1 MSIPSFKASLEV
13 VLGVKKPLRAR
24 RGFTKVANT
33 IFYGGLSM
41 DALALY
47 LQLKRMSE
55 KTLVSEMYLRELIL
69 IKKDTR
75 ISLQRLRLAKDELIH
90 FNLLQIKKTNH
101 HRFNYEWILKDENNE
116 IIKHFNKTEYKLKSA
131 DENLNKTFKNN
142 TSSVVGNLNTEKEK
156 NENSLYIETRTHASD
171 NKFINNININ
181 NKEFIK
187 KENLENKENINK
199 NNNATRTFFVVSA
212 SGLKTQ
218 LGVNMGKFK
227 KPSIDDLMG
236 QINAFNQKHNTC
248 FDECLAEDF
257 IEYWDAREWKRGD
270 KKMASVAG
278 SLHTWLKY
286 AKENEMRKNQR
297 FSRKKEADADV
308 VDSLLKYYGIEEN
321 SENIVIDVDTRS

>member
-1 MSIPSFKASLEV
+1 MSIPHFKASLEV
-13 VLGVKKPLRAR
+13 ALGAKKSLRAR

-55 KTLVSEMYLRELIL
+55 KTLVSEIYLRELIL

-75 ISLQRLRLAKDELIH
+75 ISLQRLRLAKDELIN

-131 DENLNKTFKNN
+131 DKKPSKIFKNN

-156 NENSLYIETRTHASD
+156 KENSLYIETRTHAY
-171 NKFINNININ
+171 KENNININ
-181 NKEFIK
+181 NNKFINL
-187 KENLENKENINK
+187 ENLENKENTNK
-199 NNNATRTFFVVSA
+199 NNNATRTFFVVDFGA
-212 SGLKTQ
+212 LKTQ
-218 LGVNMGKFK
+218 EFSMGKFK
-227 KPSIDDLMG
+227 KPSVDDLME
-236 QINAFNQKHNTC
+236 QINTFNQKHNTC
-248 FDECLAEDF
+248 FDESLAEDF
-257 IEYWDAREWKRGD
+257 IEYWDVRQWKRGN

-286 AKENEMRKNQR
+286 AKENALRKNA
-297 FSRKKEADADV
+297 FKVRKKEAEACVVSSLMDYYGFEDSQEQKYIDV
-308 VDSLLKYYGIEEN
+308 VSIN
-321 SENIVIDVDTRS
+321 

>member
-1 MSIPSFKASLEV
+1 MSIPHFKASLEV
-13 VLGVKKPLRAR
+13 ALGAKKPLRAR

-55 KTLVSEMYLRELIL
+55 KTLVSEIYLRELIL

-75 ISLQRLRLAKDELIH
+75 ISLQRLRLAKDELIN

-131 DENLNKTFKNN
+131 DKKPSKIFKNN

-156 NENSLYIETRTHASD
+156 NENSLYIETRTHAY
-171 NKFINNININ
+171 KENNININ
-181 NKEFIK
+181 NNKFINL
-187 KENLENKENINK
+187 ENLENKENTNK
-199 NNNATRTFFVVSA
+199 NNNATRTFFVVDFGS
-212 SGLKTQ
+212 LKTQ
-218 LGVNMGKFK
+218 EFSMGKFK
-227 KPSIDDLMG
+227 KPSVDDLME
-236 QINAFNQKHNTC
+236 QINTFNQKHNTC
-248 FDECLAEDF
+248 FDESLAEDF
-257 IEYWDAREWKRGD
+257 IEYWDVRQWKRGN

-286 AKENEMRKNQR
+286 AKENALRKNA
-297 FSRKKEADADV
+297 FKVRKKEAEACVVSSLMDYYGFEDSQEQKCIDV
-308 VDSLLKYYGIEEN
+308 VSI
-321 SENIVIDVDTRS
+321 S

>member
-1 MSIPSFKASLEV
+1 MSIPHFKASLEV
-13 VLGVKKPLRAR
+13 ALGAKKPLRAR

-55 KTLVSEMYLRELIL
+55 KTLVSEIYLRELIL

-75 ISLQRLRLAKDELIH
+75 ISLQRLRLAKDELIN

-131 DENLNKTFKNN
+131 DKKPSKIFKNN

-156 NENSLYIETRTHASD
+156 NENSLYIETRTHAY
-171 NKFINNININ
+171 KENNININ
-181 NKEFIK
+181 NNKFINL
-187 KENLENKENINK
+187 ENLENKENTNK
-199 NNNATRTFFVVSA
+199 NNNATRTFFVVDFGA
-212 SGLKTQ
+212 LKTQ
-218 LGVNMGKFK
+218 EFSMGKFK
-227 KPSIDDLMG
+227 KPSVDDLME
-236 QINAFNQKHNTC
+236 QINTFNQKHNTC
-248 FDECLAEDF
+248 FDESLAEDF
-257 IEYWDAREWKRGD
+257 IEYWDVRQWKRGN

-286 AKENEMRKNQR
+286 AKENALRKNA
-297 FSRKKEADADV
+297 FKVRKKEAEACVVSSLMDYYGFEDSQEQKCIDV
-308 VDSLLKYYGIEEN
+308 VSI
-321 SENIVIDVDTRS
+321 S

>member
-1 MSIPSFKASLEV
+1 MMSIPHFKASLEV
-13 VLGVKKPLRAR
+13 ALGAKKPLRAR

-55 KTLVSEMYLRELIL
+55 KTLVSEIYLRELIL

-75 ISLQRLRLAKDELIH
+75 ISLQRLRLAKDELIN

-131 DENLNKTFKNN
+131 DKKPSKIFKNN

-156 NENSLYIETRTHASD
+156 NENSLYIETRTHAY
-171 NKFINNININ
+171 KENNININ
-181 NKEFIK
+181 NNKFINL
-187 KENLENKENINK
+187 ENLENKENTNK
-199 NNNATRTFFVVSA
+199 NNNATRTFFVVDFGA
-212 SGLKTQ
+212 LKTQ
-218 LGVNMGKFK
+218 EFSMGKFK
-227 KPSIDDLMG
+227 KPSVDDLME
-236 QINAFNQKHNTC
+236 QINNFNQKHNTC
-248 FDECLAEDF
+248 FDESLAEDF
-257 IEYWDAREWKRGD
+257 IEYWDVRQWKRGN

-286 AKENEMRKNQR
+286 AKENALRKNA
-297 FSRKKEADADV
+297 FKVRKKEAEACVVSSLMDYYGFEDSQEQKCIDV
-308 VDSLLKYYGIEEN
+308 VSI
-321 SENIVIDVDTRS
+321 S

>member
-1 MSIPSFKASLEV
+1 MSIPHFKASLEV
-13 VLGVKKPLRAR
+13 ALGAKKPLRAR

-55 KTLVSEMYLRELIL
+55 KTLVSEIYLRELIL

-75 ISLQRLRLAKDELIH
+75 ISLQRLRLAKDELIN

-131 DENLNKTFKNN
+131 DKKPSKIFKNN
-142 TSSVVGNLNTEKEK
+142 TSSVVGNLNTEEEK
-156 NENSLYIETRTHASD
+156 NENSLYIETRTHAY
-171 NKFINNININ
+171 KENNININ
-181 NKEFIK
+181 NNKFINL
-187 KENLENKENINK
+187 ENLENKENTNK
-199 NNNATRTFFVVSA
+199 NNNATRTFFVVDFGA
-212 SGLKTQ
+212 LKTQ
-218 LGVNMGKFK
+218 EFSMGKFK
-227 KPSIDDLMG
+227 KPSVDDLME
-236 QINAFNQKHNTC
+236 QINTFNQKHNTC
-248 FDECLAEDF
+248 FDESLAEDF
-257 IEYWDAREWKRGD
+257 IEYWDVRQWKRGN

-286 AKENEMRKNQR
+286 AKENALRKNA
-297 FSRKKEADADV
+297 FKVRKKEAEACVVSSLMDYYGFEDSQEQKCIDV
-308 VDSLLKYYGIEEN
+308 VSI
-321 SENIVIDVDTRS
+321 S

>member
-1 MSIPSFKASLEV
+1 MSIPHFKASLEV
-13 VLGVKKPLRAR
+13 ALGAKKSLRAR

-55 KTLVSEMYLRELIL
+55 KTLVSEIYLRELIL

-75 ISLQRLRLAKDELIH
+75 ISLQRLRLAKDELIN

-131 DENLNKTFKNN
+131 DKKPSKIFKNN

-156 NENSLYIETRTHASD
+156 NENSLYIETHTHAY
-171 NKFINNININ
+171 KENNININ
-181 NKEFIK
+181 NNKFINL
-187 KENLENKENINK
+187 ENLENKENTNK
-199 NNNATRTFFVVSA
+199 NNNATRTFFVVDFGA
-212 SGLKTQ
+212 LKTQ
-218 LGVNMGKFK
+218 EFSMGKFK
-227 KPSIDDLMG
+227 KPSVDDLME
-236 QINAFNQKHNTC
+236 QINTFNQKHNTC
-248 FDECLAEDF
+248 FDESLAEDF
-257 IEYWDAREWKRGD
+257 IEYWDVRQWKRGN

-286 AKENEMRKNQR
+286 AKENALRKNA
-297 FSRKKEADADV
+297 FKVRKKEAEACVVSSLMDYYGFEDSQEQKYIDV
-308 VDSLLKYYGIEEN
+308 VSI
-321 SENIVIDVDTRS
+321 S

>member
-1 MSIPSFKASLEV
+1 MSIPHFKASLEV
-13 VLGVKKPLRAR
+13 ALGAKKPLRAR

-55 KTLVSEMYLRELIL
+55 KTLVSEIYLRELIL

-75 ISLQRLRLAKDELIH
+75 ISLQRLRLAKDELIN

-131 DENLNKTFKNN
+131 DKKPSKIFKNN

-156 NENSLYIETRTHASD
+156 NENSLYIETRTHAY
-171 NKFINNININ
+171 KENNININ
-181 NKEFIK
+181 NNKFINL
-187 KENLENKENINK
+187 ENLENKENTNK
-199 NNNATRTFFVVSA
+199 NNNATRTFFVVDFGA
-212 SGLKTQ
+212 LKTQ
-218 LGVNMGKFK
+218 EFSMGKFK
-227 KPSIDDLMG
+227 KPSVDDLME
-236 QINAFNQKHNTC
+236 QINNFNQKHNTC
-248 FDECLAEDF
+248 FDESLAEDF
-257 IEYWDAREWKRGD
+257 IEYWDVRQWKRGN

-286 AKENEMRKNQR
+286 AKENALRKNA
-297 FSRKKEADADV
+297 FKVRKKEAEACVVSSLMDYYGFEDSQEQKCIDV
-308 VDSLLKYYGIEEN
+308 VSI
-321 SENIVIDVDTRS
+321 S

>member
-1 MSIPSFKASLEV
+1 MSIPHFKASLEV
-13 VLGVKKPLRAR
+13 ALGAKKPLRAR

-55 KTLVSEMYLRELIL
+55 KTLVSEIYLRELIL

-75 ISLQRLRLAKDELIH
+75 ISLQRLRLAKDELIN

-131 DENLNKTFKNN
+131 DKKPSKIFKNN

-156 NENSLYIETRTHASD
+156 NENSLYIETRTHAYKENNISINN
-171 NKFINNININ
+171 NKFINL
-181 NKEFIK
+181 
-187 KENLENKENINK
+187 ENLENKENTNK
-199 NNNATRTFFVVSA
+199 NNNATRTFFVVDFGA
-212 SGLKTQ
+212 LKTQ
-218 LGVNMGKFK
+218 EFSMGKFK
-227 KPSIDDLMG
+227 KPSVDDLME
-236 QINAFNQKHNTC
+236 QINNFNQKHNTC
-248 FDECLAEDF
+248 FDESLAEDF
-257 IEYWDAREWKRGD
+257 IEYWDVRQWKRGN

-286 AKENEMRKNQR
+286 AKENALRKNA
-297 FSRKKEADADV
+297 FKVRKKEAEACVVSSLMDYYGFEDSQEQKYIDV
-308 VDSLLKYYGIEEN
+308 VSI
-321 SENIVIDVDTRS
+321 S

>member
-1 MSIPSFKASLEV
+1 MSIPHFKASLEV
-13 VLGVKKPLRAR
+13 ALGAKKPLRAR

-33 IFYGGLSM
+33 IFYGGLST

-55 KTLVSEMYLRELIL
+55 KTLVSEIYLRELIL

-75 ISLQRLRLAKDELIH
+75 ISLQRLRLAKDELIN

-131 DENLNKTFKNN
+131 DKKPSKIFKNN

-156 NENSLYIETRTHASD
+156 NENSLYIETRTHAY
-171 NKFINNININ
+171 KENNININ
-181 NKEFIK
+181 NNKFINL
-187 KENLENKENINK
+187 ENLENKENTNK
-199 NNNATRTFFVVSA
+199 NNNATRTFFVVDFGA
-212 SGLKTQ
+212 LKTQ
-218 LGVNMGKFK
+218 EFSMGKFK
-227 KPSIDDLMG
+227 KPSVDDLME
-236 QINAFNQKHNTC
+236 QINNFNQKHNTC
-248 FDECLAEDF
+248 FDESLAEDF
-257 IEYWDAREWKRGD
+257 IEYWDVRQWKRGN

-286 AKENEMRKNQR
+286 AKENALRKNA
-297 FSRKKEADADV
+297 FKVRKKEAEACVVSSLMDYYGFEDSQEQKYIDV
-308 VDSLLKYYGIEEN
+308 VSI
-321 SENIVIDVDTRS
+321 S

>member
-1 MSIPSFKASLEV
+1 MSIPHFKASLEV
-13 VLGVKKPLRAR
+13 ALGAKKPLRTR

-55 KTLVSEMYLRELIL
+55 KTLVSEIYLRELIL

-75 ISLQRLRLAKDELIH
+75 ISLQRLRLAKDELIN

-131 DENLNKTFKNN
+131 DKKPSKIFKNN

-156 NENSLYIETRTHASD
+156 NENSLYIETRTYAY
-171 NKFINNININ
+171 KENNININ
-181 NKEFIK
+181 NNKFINL
-187 KENLENKENINK
+187 ENLENKENTNK
-199 NNNATRTFFVVSA
+199 NNNATRTFFVVDFGA
-212 SGLKTQ
+212 LKTQ
-218 LGVNMGKFK
+218 EFSMGKFK
-227 KPSIDDLMG
+227 KPSVDDLME
-236 QINAFNQKHNTC
+236 QINTFNQKHNTC
-248 FDECLAEDF
+248 FDESLAEDF
-257 IEYWDAREWKRGD
+257 IEYWDIRQWKRGN

-286 AKENEMRKNQR
+286 AKENALRKNA
-297 FSRKKEADADV
+297 FKVRKKEAEACVVSSLMDYYGFEDSQEQKYIDV
-308 VDSLLKYYGIEEN
+308 VSI
-321 SENIVIDVDTRS
+321 S

>member
-1 MSIPSFKASLEV
+1 MSIPHFKASLEV
-13 VLGVKKPLRAR
+13 ALGAKKPLRAR

-55 KTLVSEMYLRELIL
+55 KTLVSEIYLRELIL

-75 ISLQRLRLAKDELIH
+75 ISLQRLRLAKDELIN

-131 DENLNKTFKNN
+131 DKKPSKIFKNN

-156 NENSLYIETRTHASD
+156 NENSLYIETRTHAYKENNISINN
-171 NKFINNININ
+171 NKFINL
-181 NKEFIK
+181 
-187 KENLENKENINK
+187 ENLENKENTNK
-199 NNNATRTFFVVSA
+199 NNNATRTFFVVDFGA
-212 SGLKTQ
+212 LKTQ
-218 LGVNMGKFK
+218 EFSMGKFK
-227 KPSIDDLMG
+227 KPSVDDLME
-236 QINAFNQKHNTC
+236 QINTFNQKHNTC
-248 FDECLAEDF
+248 FDESLAEDF
-257 IEYWDAREWKRGD
+257 IEYWDVRQWKRGN

-286 AKENEMRKNQR
+286 AKENALRKNA
-297 FSRKKEADADV
+297 FKVRKKEAEACVVSSLMDYYGFEDSQEQKCIDV
-308 VDSLLKYYGIEEN
+308 VSI
-321 SENIVIDVDTRS
+321 S

>member
-1 MSIPSFKASLEV
+1 MSIPHFKASLEV
-13 VLGVKKPLRAR
+13 ALGAKKPLRAR

-55 KTLVSEMYLRELIL
+55 KTLVSEIYLRELIL

-75 ISLQRLRLAKDELIH
+75 ISLQRLRLAKDELIN

-131 DENLNKTFKNN
+131 DKKPSKIFKNN

-156 NENSLYIETRTHASD
+156 NENSLYIETRTHAY
-171 NKFINNININ
+171 KENNININ
-181 NKEFIK
+181 NNKFINLENLEK
-187 KENLENKENINK
+187 KENTNK
-199 NNNATRTFFVVSA
+199 NNNATRTFFVVDFGA
-212 SGLKTQ
+212 LKTQ
-218 LGVNMGKFK
+218 EFSMGKFK
-227 KPSIDDLMG
+227 KPSVDDLME
-236 QINAFNQKHNTC
+236 QINNFNQKHNTC
-248 FDECLAEDF
+248 FDESLAEDF
-257 IEYWDAREWKRGD
+257 IEYWDVRQWKRGN

-286 AKENEMRKNQR
+286 AKENALRKNA
-297 FSRKKEADADV
+297 FKVRKKEAEACVVSSLMDYYGFEDSQEQKYIDV
-308 VDSLLKYYGIEEN
+308 VSI
-321 SENIVIDVDTRS
+321 S

>member
-1 MSIPSFKASLEV
+1 MSIPHFKASLEV
-13 VLGVKKPLRAR
+13 ALGAKKPLRAR

-55 KTLVSEMYLRELIL
+55 KTLVSEIYLRELIL

-75 ISLQRLRLAKDELIH
+75 ISLQRLRLAKDELIN

-131 DENLNKTFKNN
+131 DKKPSKIFKNN

-156 NENSLYIETRTHASD
+156 NENSLYIETRTHAY
-171 NKFINNININ
+171 KENNININ
-181 NKEFIK
+181 NNKFINL
-187 KENLENKENINK
+187 ENLENKENTNK
-199 NNNATRTFFVVSA
+199 NNNATRTFFVVDFGA
-212 SGLKTQ
+212 LKTQ
-218 LGVNMGKFK
+218 EFSMGKFK
-227 KPSIDDLMG
+227 KPSVDDLME
-236 QINAFNQKHNTC
+236 QINTFNQKHNAC
-248 FDECLAEDF
+248 FDESLAEDF
-257 IEYWDAREWKRGD
+257 IEYWDVRQWKRGN

-286 AKENEMRKNQR
+286 AKENALRKNA
-297 FSRKKEADADV
+297 FKVRKKEAEACVVSSLMDYYGFEDSQEQKCIDV
-308 VDSLLKYYGIEEN
+308 VSI
-321 SENIVIDVDTRS
+321 S

>member
-1 MSIPSFKASLEV
+1 MSIPHFKASLEV
-13 VLGVKKPLRAR
+13 ALGAKKPLRAR

-55 KTLVSEMYLRELIL
+55 KTLVSEIYLRELIL

-75 ISLQRLRLAKDELIH
+75 ISLQRLRLAKDELIN

-131 DENLNKTFKNN
+131 DKKPSKIFKNN

-156 NENSLYIETRTHASD
+156 NENSLYIETRTHAY
-171 NKFINNININ
+171 KENNININ
-181 NKEFIK
+181 NNKFINL
-187 KENLENKENINK
+187 ENLENKENTNK
-199 NNNATRTFFVVSA
+199 NNNATRTFFVVDFGA
-212 SGLKTQ
+212 LKTQ
-218 LGVNMGKFK
+218 EFNMGKFK
-227 KPSIDDLMG
+227 KPSVDDLME
-236 QINAFNQKHNTC
+236 QINTFNQKHNTC
-248 FDECLAEDF
+248 FDESLAEDF
-257 IEYWDAREWKRGD
+257 IEYWDVRQWKRGN

-286 AKENEMRKNQR
+286 AKENALRKNA
-297 FSRKKEADADV
+297 FKVRKKEAEACVVSSLMDYYGFEDSQEQKCIDV
-308 VDSLLKYYGIEEN
+308 VSI
-321 SENIVIDVDTRS
+321 S

>member
-1 MSIPSFKASLEV
+1 MSIPHFKASLEV
-13 VLGVKKPLRAR
+13 TLGAKKPLRAR

-55 KTLVSEMYLRELIL
+55 KTLVSEIYLRELIL

-75 ISLQRLRLAKDELIH
+75 ISLQRLRLAKDELIN

-131 DENLNKTFKNN
+131 DKKPSKIFKNN

-156 NENSLYIETRTHASD
+156 NENSLYIETRTHAYKENNISINN
-171 NKFINNININ
+171 NKFINL
-181 NKEFIK
+181 
-187 KENLENKENINK
+187 ENLENKENTNK
-199 NNNATRTFFVVSA
+199 NNNATRTFFVVDFGA
-212 SGLKTQ
+212 LKTQ
-218 LGVNMGKFK
+218 EFSMGKFK
-227 KPSIDDLMG
+227 KPSVDDLME
-236 QINAFNQKHNTC
+236 QINTFNQKHNTC
-248 FDECLAEDF
+248 FDESLAEDF
-257 IEYWDAREWKRGD
+257 IEYWDVRQWKRGN

-286 AKENEMRKNQR
+286 AKENALRKNA
-297 FSRKKEADADV
+297 FKVRKKEAEACVVSSLMDYYGFEDSQEQKCIDV
-308 VDSLLKYYGIEEN
+308 VSI
-321 SENIVIDVDTRS
+321 S

>member
-1 MSIPSFKASLEV
+1 MSIPHFKASLEV
-13 VLGVKKPLRAR
+13 ALGAKKPLRAR

-55 KTLVSEMYLRELIL
+55 KTLVSEIYLRELIL

-75 ISLQRLRLAKDELIH
+75 ISLQRLRLAKDELIN

-131 DENLNKTFKNN
+131 DKKPSKIFKNN

-156 NENSLYIETRTHASD
+156 NENSLYIETRTHAY
-171 NKFINNININ
+171 KENNININ
-181 NKEFIK
+181 NNKFINL
-187 KENLENKENINK
+187 ENLENKENTNK
-199 NNNATRTFFVVSA
+199 NNNATRTFFVVDFGA
-212 SGLKTQ
+212 LKTQ
-218 LGVNMGKFK
+218 EFSMGKFK
-227 KPSIDDLMG
+227 KPSVDDLME
-236 QINAFNQKHNTC
+236 QINNFNQKHNTC
-248 FDECLAEDF
+248 FDESLAEDF
-257 IEYWDAREWKRGD
+257 IEYWDVRQWKRGN

-286 AKENEMRKNQR
+286 AKENALRKNA
-297 FSRKKEADADV
+297 FKVRKKEAEACVVSSLMDYYGFEDSQEQKYIDV
-308 VDSLLKYYGIEEN
+308 VSI
-321 SENIVIDVDTRS
+321 S

>member
-1 MSIPSFKASLEV
+1 MSIPHFKASLEV
-13 VLGVKKPLRAR
+13 ALGAKKSLRAR

-55 KTLVSEMYLRELIL
+55 KTLVSEIYLRELIL

-75 ISLQRLRLAKDELIH
+75 ISLQRLRLAKDELIN
-90 FNLLQIKKTNH
+90 FNLLQIKKTNY

-131 DENLNKTFKNN
+131 DKKPSKIFKNN

-156 NENSLYIETRTHASD
+156 NENSLYIETRTHAY
-171 NKFINNININ
+171 KENNININ
-181 NKEFIK
+181 NNKFINL
-187 KENLENKENINK
+187 ENLENKENTNK
-199 NNNATRTFFVVSA
+199 NNNATRTFFVVDFGA
-212 SGLKTQ
+212 LKTQ
-218 LGVNMGKFK
+218 EFSMGKFK
-227 KPSIDDLMG
+227 KPSVDDLME
-236 QINAFNQKHNTC
+236 QINTFNQKHNTC
-248 FDECLAEDF
+248 FDESLAEDF
-257 IEYWDAREWKRGD
+257 IEYWDVRQWKRGN

-286 AKENEMRKNQR
+286 AKENALRKNA
-297 FSRKKEADADV
+297 FKVRKKEAEACVVSSLMDYYGFEDSQEQKYIDV
-308 VDSLLKYYGIEEN
+308 VSI
-321 SENIVIDVDTRS
+321 S

>member
-1 MSIPSFKASLEV
+1 MSIPHFKASLEV
-13 VLGVKKPLRAR
+13 ALGAKKPLRAR

-55 KTLVSEMYLRELIL
+55 KTLVSEIYLRELIL

-75 ISLQRLRLAKDELIH
+75 ISLQRLRLAKDELIN

-131 DENLNKTFKNN
+131 DKKPSKIFKNN

-156 NENSLYIETRTHASD
+156 NENSLYIETRTHAY
-171 NKFINNININ
+171 KENNININ
-181 NKEFIK
+181 NNKFINL
-187 KENLENKENINK
+187 ENLENKENTNK
-199 NNNATRTFFVVSA
+199 NNNATRTFFVVDFGA
-212 SGLKTQ
+212 LKTQ
-218 LGVNMGKFK
+218 EFSMGKFK
-227 KPSIDDLMG
+227 KPSVDDLME
-236 QINAFNQKHNTC
+236 QINTFNQKHNTC
-248 FDECLAEDF
+248 FDESLAEDF
-257 IEYWDAREWKRGD
+257 IEYWDVRQWKRGN

-286 AKENEMRKNQR
+286 AKENALRKNA
-297 FSRKKEADADV
+297 FKVRKKEAEACVVSSLMDYYGFEDSQEQKYIDV
-308 VDSLLKYYGIEEN
+308 VSI
-321 SENIVIDVDTRS
+321 S

>member
-1 MSIPSFKASLEV
+1 MSIPHFKASLEV
-13 VLGVKKPLRAR
+13 ALGAKKPLRAR
-24 RGFTKVANT
+24 RGFAKVANT

-55 KTLVSEMYLRELIL
+55 KTLVSEIYLRELIL

-75 ISLQRLRLAKDELIH
+75 ISLQRLRLAKDELIN

-131 DENLNKTFKNN
+131 DKKPSKIFKNN

-156 NENSLYIETRTHASD
+156 NENSLYIETRTHAY
-171 NKFINNININ
+171 KENNININ
-181 NKEFIK
+181 NNKFINL
-187 KENLENKENINK
+187 ENLENKENTNK
-199 NNNATRTFFVVSA
+199 NNNATRTFFVVDFGA
-212 SGLKTQ
+212 LKTQ
-218 LGVNMGKFK
+218 EFSMGKFK
-227 KPSIDDLMG
+227 KPSVDDLME
-236 QINAFNQKHNTC
+236 QINTFNQKHNTC
-248 FDECLAEDF
+248 FDESLAEDF
-257 IEYWDAREWKRGD
+257 IEYWDVRQWKRGN

-286 AKENEMRKNQR
+286 AKENALRKNA
-297 FSRKKEADADV
+297 FKVRKKEAEACVVSSLMDYYGFEDSQEQKCIDV
-308 VDSLLKYYGIEEN
+308 VSI
-321 SENIVIDVDTRS
+321 S

>member
-1 MSIPSFKASLEV
+1 MSIPHFKASLEV
-13 VLGVKKPLRAR
+13 ALGAKKSLRAR

-55 KTLVSEMYLRELIL
+55 KTLVSEIYLRELIL

-75 ISLQRLRLAKDELIH
+75 ISLQRLRLAKDELIN

-131 DENLNKTFKNN
+131 DKKPSKIFKNN

-156 NENSLYIETRTHASD
+156 NENSLYIETRTHAY
-171 NKFINNININ
+171 KENNININ
-181 NKEFIK
+181 NNKFINL
-187 KENLENKENINK
+187 ENLENKENTNK
-199 NNNATRTFFVVSA
+199 NNNATRTFFVVDFGA
-212 SGLKTQ
+212 LKTQ
-218 LGVNMGKFK
+218 EFSMGKFK
-227 KPSIDDLMG
+227 KPSVDDLME
-236 QINAFNQKHNTC
+236 QINTFNQKHNTC
-248 FDECLAEDF
+248 FDESLAEDF
-257 IEYWDAREWKRGD
+257 IEYWDVRQWKRGN

-286 AKENEMRKNQR
+286 AKENALRKNA
-297 FSRKKEADADV
+297 FKVRKKEAEACVVSSLMDYYGFEDSQEQKYIDV
-308 VDSLLKYYGIEEN
+308 VSI
-321 SENIVIDVDTRS
+321 S

>member
-1 MSIPSFKASLEV
+1 MSIPHFKASLEV
-13 VLGVKKPLRAR
+13 ALGAKKSLRAR

-55 KTLVSEMYLRELIL
+55 KTLVSEFYLRELIL

-75 ISLQRLRLAKDELIH
+75 ISLQRLRLAKDELIN
-90 FNLLQIKKTNH
+90 FNLLQIKKTNY

-131 DENLNKTFKNN
+131 DKKPSKIFKNN

-156 NENSLYIETRTHASD
+156 NENSLYIETRTHAY
-171 NKFINNININ
+171 KENNININ
-181 NKEFIK
+181 NNKFINL
-187 KENLENKENINK
+187 ENLENKENTNK
-199 NNNATRTFFVVSA
+199 NNNATRTFFVVDFGA
-212 SGLKTQ
+212 LKTQ
-218 LGVNMGKFK
+218 EFSMGKFK
-227 KPSIDDLMG
+227 KPSVDDLME
-236 QINAFNQKHNTC
+236 QINNFNQKHNTC
-248 FDECLAEDF
+248 FDESLAEDF
-257 IEYWDAREWKRGD
+257 IEYWDVRQWKRGN

-286 AKENEMRKNQR
+286 AKENALRKNA
-297 FSRKKEADADV
+297 FKVRKKEAEACVVSSLMDYYGFEDSQEQKYIDV
-308 VDSLLKYYGIEEN
+308 VSI
-321 SENIVIDVDTRS
+321 S

>member
-1 MSIPSFKASLEV
+1 MSIPHFKASLEV
-13 VLGVKKPLRAR
+13 ALGAKKPLRAR

-55 KTLVSEMYLRELIL
+55 KTLVSEIYLRELIL

-75 ISLQRLRLAKDELIH
+75 ISLQRLRLAKDELIN
-90 FNLLQIKKTNH
+90 FNLLQIKKTNY

-131 DENLNKTFKNN
+131 DKKPSKIFKNN

-156 NENSLYIETRTHASD
+156 NENSLYIETRTHAY
-171 NKFINNININ
+171 KENNININ
-181 NKEFIK
+181 NNKFINL
-187 KENLENKENINK
+187 ENLENKENTNK
-199 NNNATRTFFVVSA
+199 NNNATRTFFVVDFGA
-212 SGLKTQ
+212 LKTQ
-218 LGVNMGKFK
+218 EFGMGKFK
-227 KPSIDDLMG
+227 KPSVDDLME
-236 QINAFNQKHNTC
+236 QINTFNQKHGTY
-248 FDECLAEDF
+248 FDESLAEDF
-257 IEYWDAREWKRGD
+257 IEYWDVRQWKRGD

-286 AKENEMRKNQR
+286 AKENALRKNA
-297 FSRKKEADADV
+297 FKVRKKEAEACVVSSLMDYYRFEDNQEQKYIDV
-308 VDSLLKYYGIEEN
+308 VSI
-321 SENIVIDVDTRS
+321 S

>member
-1 MSIPSFKASLEV
+1 MSIPHFKASLEV
-13 VLGVKKPLRAR
+13 ALGDKKPLRAR

-55 KTLVSEMYLRELIL
+55 KTLVSEIYLRELIL

-75 ISLQRLRLAKDELIH
+75 ISLQRLRLAKDELIN

-131 DENLNKTFKNN
+131 DKKPSKIFKNN

-156 NENSLYIETRTHASD
+156 NENSLYIETRTHAY
-171 NKFINNININ
+171 KENNININ
-181 NKEFIK
+181 NNKFINL
-187 KENLENKENINK
+187 ENLENKENTNK
-199 NNNATRTFFVVSA
+199 NNNATRTFFVVDFGA
-212 SGLKTQ
+212 LKTQ
-218 LGVNMGKFK
+218 EFSMGKFK
-227 KPSIDDLMG
+227 KPSVDDLME
-236 QINAFNQKHNTC
+236 QINNFNEKHNTC
-248 FDECLAEDF
+248 FDESLAEDF
-257 IEYWDAREWKRGD
+257 IEYWDVRQWKRGD

-286 AKENEMRKNQR
+286 AKENEARKHT
-297 FSRKKEADADV
+297 FKARKKEAEACVVSSLMGYYGFEDSQEQKYIDV
-308 VDSLLKYYGIEEN
+308 VSI
-321 SENIVIDVDTRS
+321 S

>member
-1 MSIPSFKASLEV
+1 MSIPHFKASLEV
-13 VLGVKKPLRAR
+13 ALGAKKPLRAR

-55 KTLVSEMYLRELIL
+55 KTLVSEIYLRELIL

-75 ISLQRLRLAKDELIH
+75 ISLQRLRLAKDELIN

-131 DENLNKTFKNN
+131 DKKPSKIFKNN

-156 NENSLYIETRTHASD
+156 NENSLYKE
-171 NKFINNININ
+171 NNININ
-181 NKEFIK
+181 NNKFINL
-187 KENLENKENINK
+187 ENLENKENTNK
-199 NNNATRTFFVVSA
+199 NNNATRTFFVVDFGA
-212 SGLKTQ
+212 LKTQ
-218 LGVNMGKFK
+218 EFSMGKFK
-227 KPSIDDLMG
+227 KPSVDDLME
-236 QINAFNQKHNTC
+236 QINTFNQKHNTC
-248 FDECLAEDF
+248 FDESLAEDF
-257 IEYWDAREWKRGD
+257 IEYWDVRQWKRGN

-286 AKENEMRKNQR
+286 AKENALRKNA
-297 FSRKKEADADV
+297 FKVRKKEAEACVVSSLMNYYGFEDSQEQKYIDV
-308 VDSLLKYYGIEEN
+308 VSI
-321 SENIVIDVDTRS
+321 S